1 MSYNVINKQLTYPL
15 SGSFTGSLLG
25 TASYALN
32 AGSGGTVSTASLLTT
47 ASVFSNTITF
57 IKGDGS
63 TFPITVATGSG
74 GGSSFP
80 YTGSAIISGSLVVTG
95 STTSTLGFTGS
106 LFGTSSWASN
116 VVSASYAAT
125 ASYIN
130 FNIFQITTG
139 SITASVNTAPNNL
152 FLIQSGSNVYLNISS
167 SSNTTLYSDLFVIK
181 NFTTQK
187 PVLTVSQS
195 IVQFATQ
202 STIPIGITEAG
213 SIWFTSSSLYIGLE

>member
-1 MSYNVINKQLTYPL
+1 MGQYLTNSDIIIL
-15 SGSFTGSLLG
+15 SGSSLVIG
-25 TASYALN
+25 NSTPNASLDVS
-32 AGSGGTVSTASLLTT
+32 GSG
-47 ASVFSNTITF
+47 
-57 IKGDGS
+57 
-63 TFPITVATGSG
+63 
-74 GGSSFP
+74 
-80 YTGSAIISGSLVVTG
+80 IISGSLNVIQG
-95 STTSTLGFTGS
+95 ITGS

-139 SITASVNTAPNNL
+139 SITASVNTTPNNL

>member
-1 MSYNVINKQLTYPL
+1 MGQYLTTSDMIILAGSSLAIGNSTPNASL
-15 SGSFTGSLLG
+15 DVSGSG
-25 TASYALN
+25 
-32 AGSGGTVSTASLLTT
+32 
-47 ASVFSNTITF
+47 
-57 IKGDGS
+57 
-63 TFPITVATGSG
+63 
-74 GGSSFP
+74 
-80 YTGSAIISGSLVVTG
+80 IISGSLKVVQG
-95 STTSTLGFTGS
+95 ITGS

-202 STIPIGITEAG
+202 STIPTGTIEAG